1 MKTLIA
7 TLLLMAPP
15 LGHAAVI
22 YSGLQDTPIPTT
34 FDGIYI
40 DLDNAL
46 TSSSPFAGWDI
57 NPFFGGSGIANSAS
71 FQPARTGTGNLDA
84 IIRLNLGDLISS
96 SLNYSTGF
104 GGSGSPNSHLGAG
117 ANQFAVGVQSYVG
130 FTFTLNDSSGPY
142 YGWLRATLTN
152 NVTGGFIHDWAYEN
166 TGATILAGAMV
177 PEPCRAA
184 LLLTGLAG
192 CLFRRSRKRSRRQS

>member
-1 MKTLIA
+1 MKILIA
-7 TLLLMAPP
+7 TLLLLVPA
-15 LGHAAVI
+15 LGHAAII
-22 YSGLQDTPIPTT
+22 YSGLQEIPIPTT
-34 FDGIYI
+34 FEGIYI
-40 DLDNAL
+40 DLDNAA
-46 TSSSPFAGWDI
+46 TISSPFPGWDI
-57 NPFFGGSGIANSAS
+57 NPFFGGSGIANSAN

-84 IIRLNLGDLISS
+84 IIRLNLGDPIGS

-117 ANQFAVGVQSYVG
+117 ANQFAVGVQSYMG

-166 TGATILAGAMV
+166 SGASILAGATV
-177 PEPCRAA
+177 PEPGRGA
-184 LLLTGLAG
+184 LLLAGLAG
-192 CLFRRSRKRSRRQS
+192 CLFRRRRRSSRRQS